1 MATTYKSSR
10 RKMDAQEREQS
21 QRRDAL
27 NSISYDLG
35 MTPPQA
41 IEVEEAV
48 LGALLLEPHVVPEV
62 LDQLV
67 PECFYKEANRKI
79 FQAIHSLA
87 AARNPIDI
95 YTVAEEL
102 KKKQDL
108 EAVGGPLY
116 LTELSARIGAAAH
129 VDYHVKILL
138 QKYIQ
143 RETITISSEAQRM
156 AFDDNVPVDDLLDG
170 TQQKFFTLAERNM
183 KRETQP
189 IMDVIT
195 VALSELEENQ
205 SRTDGLSGVSSGFTG
220 IDRITLGWQKSD
232 LIIWAARPAV
242 GKTSFVL
249 TMARNMAVNNNTPVA
264 VFSLEMSS
272 VQLVKRLMV
281 SETGLSSDKIR
292 GGTKLAPYEWVQIQE
307 RLKGLSR
314 APLYIDDTPSLS
326 IYEFRSKARRL
337 VRNADV
343 KLIIIDYLQ
352 LMTGPPEL
360 RGMREQ
366 EVSNISRSLKSIA
379 KELNIPIIA
388 LSQLSRA
395 VETRGGSKRPQ
406 LSDLRESGAI
416 EQDADIVMFIHRP
429 DYYQTA
435 DEEVEPGYTEL
446 IIAKH
451 RNGSTADV
459 KMKFRANEARFVD
472 YDEVESTQF
481 EGGHRHL
488 ESSMNTGKPKD
499 SMAPNVGFDDDM
511 NV

>member
-1 MATTYKSSR
+1 MPAPYKSTKR
-10 RKMDAQEREQS
+10 RSDAKEREQS
-21 QRRDAL
+21 QRKDAL

-35 MTPPQA
+35 LTPPQA
-41 IEVEEAV
+41 LEVEEAV

-62 LDQLV
+62 LDQLSAD
-67 PECFYKEANRKI
+67 CFYKEANRKI
-79 FQAIHSLA
+79 FMAIQSLA
-87 AARNPIDI
+87 TARNPIDI

-108 EAVGGPLY
+108 EAVGGPFY
-116 LTELSARIGAAAH
+116 LTELSAKIGAAAH
-129 VDYHVKILL
+129 VDYHIKILL

-143 RETITISSEAQRM
+143 RESIMIAHEVERS
-156 AFDDNVPVDDLLDG
+156 AFDDNIPVDDMLDT

-189 IMDVIT
+189 IVDVIGT
-195 VALSELEENQ
+195 ALRELEENQ
-205 SRTDGLSGVSSGFTG
+205 TREDGLSGVSSGFTG

-232 LIIWAARPAV
+232 LIILAARPAV

-249 TMARNMAVNNNTPVA
+249 TMARNMAVNTNTPVA

-292 GGTKLAPYEWVQIQE
+292 GGTKLAEYEWVQINE
-307 RLKGLSR
+307 RLKALSK

-326 IYEFRSKARRL
+326 IFEFRSKARRL
-337 VRNADV
+337 VRNANV

-429 DYYQTA
+429 DYYQTQ

-472 YDEVESTQF
+472 YDEVDHLSFENSNRPMES
-481 EGGHRHL
+481 GMNASR
-488 ESSMNTGKPKD
+488 SSA
-499 SMAPNVGFDDDM
+499 MAPNSDFDM
-511 NV
+511 PM